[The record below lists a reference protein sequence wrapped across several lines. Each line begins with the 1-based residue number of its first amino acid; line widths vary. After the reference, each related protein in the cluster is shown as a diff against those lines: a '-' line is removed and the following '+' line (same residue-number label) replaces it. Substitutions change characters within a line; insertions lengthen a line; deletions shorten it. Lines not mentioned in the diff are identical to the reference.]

1 MRGDI
6 GVGCMLYLQILQLHE
21 RNSSIIPDTIAI
33 ADIPSIR

>member
-21 RNSSIIPDTIAI
+21 RNSSITPPMIAI
-33 ADIPSIR
+33 ADMPSIR